1 AQDVA
6 FRAALAVDNAR
17 AYEEAQTANRLKDE
31 FLATL
36 SHELR
41 TPLNAILGYSRLL
54 QSGML
59 TVDKHAHAMQTL
71 ERNAT
76 ALTQIV
82 GDILDV
88 SRIISGKVRLN
99 LQPIDLPSVVSGA
112 VESLLPAAEA
122 KRIRVQ
128 TILDPR
134 GGPICGDR
142 VRLAETV
149 W

>member
-59 TVDKHAHAMQTL
+59 TADKHTHALQTL

-88 SRIISGKVRLN
+88 SRIISGKTRLN
-99 LQPIDLPSVVSGA
+99 VHPFSLPSVF
-112 VESLLPAAEA
+112 
-122 KRIRVQ
+122 
-128 TILDPR
+128 
-134 GGPICGDR
+134 
-142 VRLAETV
+142 
-149 W
+149 